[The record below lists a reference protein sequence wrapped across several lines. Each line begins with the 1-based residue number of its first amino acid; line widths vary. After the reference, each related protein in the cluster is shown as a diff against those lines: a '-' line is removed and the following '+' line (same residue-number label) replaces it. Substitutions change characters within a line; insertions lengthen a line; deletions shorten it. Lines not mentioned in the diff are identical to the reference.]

1 MCLFNWH
8 VHLFLCKAKE
18 CVLHKWGVVSTT
30 RISNQNINICFIS
43 EWKCWEKSPLC
54 PVLPAL
60 ETPWKNGSYSNSET
74 KDLPF
79 QMGHMEYALS
89 KKKKKQTNKISAAPL
104 PIWAGLLQTV
114 EPVTNRKLLYQPTYF
129 PEEKL
134 KERFFFIWF
143 VILIWNFTLLMVQL
157 HDFFI
162 IFLQWPRQLLQFVG
176 GLHWK
181 DWLHFMGSLID
192 QSSIQQI
199 YGFFRSHHIFI
210 KVNDLQNHVTVSWFM
225 IIKTYTLCRS
235 SLDFSSFLIIKFMIL
250 F

>member
-89 KKKKKQTNKISAAPL
+89 KKKKTNKQNKCGTSANLSRSAPNSWACNKPKTSL
-104 PIWAGLLQTV
+104 PTHVFSRGET
-114 EPVTNRKLLYQPTYF
+114 EG
-129 PEEKL
+129 E
-134 KERFFFIWF
+134 
-143 VILIWNFTLLMVQL
+143 
-157 HDFFI
+157 
-162 IFLQWPRQLLQFVG
+162 IFLHMICYFDM
-176 GLHWK
+176 K
-181 DWLHFMGSLID
+181 FYFAYGSA
-192 QSSIQQI
+192 
-199 YGFFRSHHIFI
+199 
-210 KVNDLQNHVTVSWFM
+210 SWFLYYFFAVTKAATA
-225 IIKTYTLCRS
+225 ICWRVTLKGLVALHGVIDWPVINS
-235 SLDFSSFLIIKFMIL
+235 TNIWLL
-250 F
+250 